1 MSGDRTTVVSECPF
15 LQPGRP
21 GAGPIGLIGV
31 YCRFPDG
38 RVRVPAM
45 DEMRR
50 FCLREQWEHCPAYE
64 RHAPAR

>member
-1 MSGDRTTVVSECPF
+1 V
-15 LQPGRP
+15 
-21 GAGPIGLIGV
+21 AGPIGLIGI